1 MSVDTISKTN
11 TAVKYSLVFKGGQQ
25 VVALVMGIILARL
38 LSPNEFGVIAIVN
51 MIVYYAN
58 SFTNFG
64 LNNALI
70 QNSDINE
77 DHINTVFTID
87 FFISTFLCLLTFI
100 SADYIGLYFNNASVA
115 LVLKWM
121 SLYYLI
127 TTFHSIP
134 IVLLRKK
141 LDYAFLTIL
150 EFFEALITSVFAIYL
165 ATLGYSYWSIV
176 ISSLAVQALTA
187 IVLMF
192 KTHWLP
198 KFMIGKDMADLY
210 SFGLWNF
217 IRAQLDLLVSK
228 VDYFVIG
235 RFLGVYTLGIY
246 EKSFELTGRA
256 MSGISMPI
264 NGVFF
269 PVFSRIK
276 DDVKM
281 VRHVFLQAS
290 SMLALICYPILLGLV
305 SVAPNFVISCLGP
318 QWKGAIV
325 PIQVLAIA
333 SMFKVLFGMV
343 ANVNVVVGKY
353 RKHTKFQ
360 MVSSLIFVALCFMF
374 VSYGV
379 LAISYAYVFFCM
391 LLFISSFSIAA
402 TTVDISLATFI
413 KAIWCPLL
421 GSVIM
426 FFIVVFLRLSFWHD
440 YSSFLHLFFLVISG
454 ASFYICW
461 ILFFYNKGVV
471 SFRISEYGATT
482 VRASE

>member
-150 EFFEALITSVFAIYL
+150 EFFEALITSVFA
-165 ATLGYSYWSIV
+165 SYWSIV

-343 ANVNVVVGKY
+343 ANIQNFRWFRRLY
-353 RKHTKFQ
+353 LLLCALCSCP
-360 MVSSLIFVALCFMF
+360 MVSLQFLMLMF
-374 VSYGV
+374 
-379 LAISYAYVFFCM
+379 
-391 LLFISSFSIAA
+391 SS
-402 TTVDISLATFI
+402 VCCYL
-413 KAIWCPLL
+413 
-421 GSVIM
+421 
-426 FFIVVFLRLSFWHD
+426 
-440 YSSFLHLFFLVISG
+440 FLVSQ
-454 ASFYICW
+454 
-461 ILFFYNKGVV
+461 
-471 SFRISEYGATT
+471 
-482 VRASE
+482 